1 MSLNDPLAVALS
13 NMNNAEKIG
22 KQECTIQ
29 ISSKVIK
36 QVLDIFKANDYIK
49 GYEIGGSTK
58 KPLITVSLNGNIN
71 KCSAIKPRFPITLED
86 FEKYE
91 KRFLPAKDFGFLILT
106 TSKGIITSIQAKE
119 KKIGGRLL
127 AYVY

>member
-13 NMNNAEKIG
+13 NISNAEKIG
-22 KQECTIQ
+22 KPECTIQ
-29 ISSKVIK
+29 VSSRIIK
-36 QVLDIFKANDYIK
+36 KVLDIFKANDYLN
-49 GYEIGGSTK
+49 GYVLGGSTK
-58 KPLITVSLNGNIN
+58 KPLLTVSLNGNIN
-71 KCSAIKPRFPITLED
+71 KCAAIKPRFAIKLEN
-86 FEKYE
+86 FEKFE

-106 TSKGIITSIQAKE
+106 TQKGIITGIEAKE